1 MDSNQA
7 WRLKRE
13 FVEADPNHQKLR
25 EAHLTLCRQ
34 VQSYDTELRSGTFA
48 LQRLL
53 VARDCVEHFQGKLD
67 CTSYEEDQQLEEWT
81 ANHGEA
87 WGGMYRQA
95 AEELTESM
103 LDLCDVLS
111 SKRAKRKAAHLERE
125 MAWDCLR
132 QCADE
137 LEKRYDVE
145 QVEQAP
151 QKPEA

>member
-1 MDSNQA
+1 MDTMQA
-7 WRLKRE
+7 WRIKRD
-13 FVEADPNHQKLR
+13 FVEADPKHQKLR

-145 QVEQAP
+145 QAR
-151 QKPEA
+151 QKPEEEET

>member
-1 MDSNQA
+1 MDSTQA

-95 AEELTESM
+95 AEEITESM

-132 QCADE
+132 QCAEE

-145 QVEQAP
+145 QAR
-151 QKPEA
+151 QKPEAEEA

>member
-111 SKRAKRKAAHLERE
+111 SKRAQRKAAQLERE

-132 QCADE
+132 ECADE
-137 LEKRYDVE
+137 LEKRYDA
-145 QVEQAP
+145 EQAP
-151 QKPEA
+151 QKTEEG